1 MQCFWNPRKVIRSY
15 AFYYL
20 LNIHVLLG
28 ILAITC
34 IHLRTDLIFVYW
46 HKWHRFDL
54 DSVLSDLCT
63 KKKEDK
69 LLHETFSFM
78 NMNEHEYKA

>member
-1 MQCFWNPRKVIRSY
+1 MQCFWNPRKVARSH

-20 LNIHVLLG
+20 LNIHVLSG
-28 ILAITC
+28 YFYH
-34 IHLRTDLIFVYW
+34 HLYTVGLDRLSFTDLNGI
-46 HKWHRFDL
+46 
-54 DSVLSDLCT
+54 VLTLTLFCQIYI
-63 KKKEDK
+63 KKDE